1 MAGDPTSS
9 AHPPLPPTTEDD
21 RFLWLRL
28 LRSRRVGVATFWR
41 LLDHHGSAGAA
52 LDALPDI
59 ARAAG
64 VEDYAPCPEGVIAA
78 EMKAA
83 RRYGARAVFHGA
95 PDYPALLAGIEDA
108 PPILWITG
116 RTELL
121 SRPMIAIVGSRTA
134 SSAGTRM
141 ARRLAA
147 DLSEAGFVVVSGL
160 ARGIDAVAHDA
171 AIAGGTVAVMAGG
184 VDVIYPQENADLAA
198 RIAADGLRLSEQ
210 PMGLQPLAR
219 HFPARNRIVS
229 GLACAVVVVEAAAK
243 SGSLITARCAL
254 DQGREVLAVPGHP
267 FEGRASGC
275 NILIRDGA
283 TLVRSAEDVLEVT
296 GPARPAAAPARQPNL
311 FAEDGIAEA
320 PPTRPVPPAPEA
332 PTRPAPLRHIAALHD
347 RILARIGPG
356 PISED
361 ELIRDLAAPPREI
374 SPVLVDL
381 ELDGRIRRDAGG
393 LLSREG

>member
-21 RFLWLRL
+21 RFLLLRL

-41 LLDHHGSAGAA
+41 LLDQFGSAAAA
-52 LDALPDI
+52 LDALPEI

-64 VEDYAPCPEGVIAA
+64 VEDYAPCPEGVVAA

-83 RRYGARAVFHGA
+83 RRSGARAVFHGE
-95 PDYPALLAGIEDA
+95 PDYPALLTGVEDA
-108 PPILWITG
+108 PPILWISG
-116 RTELL
+116 DSDLL
-121 SRPMIAIVGSRTA
+121 CRPMIAIVGSRTA

-171 AIAGGTVAVMAGG
+171 ALKGGTIAVMAGG

-198 RIAADGLRLSEQ
+198 RIKQDGLVLSEQ

-219 HFPARNRIVS
+219 HFPMRNRIVS
-229 GLACAVVVVEAAAK
+229 GVARAVVVVEAAAK

-254 DQGREVLAVPGHP
+254 DQGREVMAVPGHP

-283 TLVRSAEDVLEVT
+283 TLIRSAEDILDVT
-296 GPARPAAAPARQPNL
+296 GPAVVAPLVQRQPNL
-311 FAEDGIAEA
+311 FVPEGI
-320 PPTRPVPPAPEA
+320 PDD
-332 PTRPAPLRHIAALHD
+332 RPAPHPPAQPLRQVAALHD
-347 RILARIGPG
+347 RILSRIGAG

-361 ELIRDLAAPPREI
+361 ELIRDLATPPREI
-374 SPVLVDL
+374 APALVDL
-381 ELDGRIRRDAGG
+381 ELDGRIRRDAAG
-393 LLSREG
+393 LLSREV